1 MKTFRIALTKSWLIK
16 INAETETEARHCA
29 EFFTDNIGDIS
40 DETDRAEYNFNIKE
54 IECTVNEEFEA
65 EELDE

>member
-16 INAETETEARHCA
+16 INAETEAHHCA
-29 EFFTDNIGDIS
+29 EFFTGNIGDIS